1 MQTNPNCF
9 HHLITKLFL
18 DNFTKIYRKIL
29 PIYWAFLTYM
39 LLKPGTENKE
49 YSFMF
54 PGIDKLIH
62 LLTFFLLGVFFRISF
77 PKISLLFYFVI
88 LVFYALLTEFLQHI
102 MALGR
107 EAELLD
113 LVADCLGITIAIFIV
128 KFLKLNL

>member
-1 MQTNPNCF
+1 
-9 HHLITKLFL
+9 
-18 DNFTKIYRKIL
+18 
-29 PIYWAFLTYM
+29 M

-49 YSFMF
+49 YAIMF

-62 LLTFFLLGVFFRISF
+62 LFTFFLLGVFFRISF

-88 LVFYALLTEFLQHI
+88 LVFYALLTEYLQHI

-107 EAELLD
+107 DAELLD
-113 LVADCLGITIAIFIV
+113 LVADGLGITIAIFIV